1 MNILFIIL
9 LVLVA
14 IVVLILVA
22 ALLLPK
28 DYRIQRS
35 IRINAP
41 SGKVYDYVRHLKN
54 QDHYNKWVMTDPAM
68 QKNFTG
74 TDGTVGFIYG
84 WNGNKK
90 AGEGEQEIVSL
101 TEGAE
106 VVSDVRFVRPFKSYS
121 RLQTVTKPVGEGQT
135 DVEFSTSSRMPFPMN
150 VMTPMISKML
160 AKDMDVT
167 LQNLKRIMEG

>member
-1 MNILFIIL
+1 MSVLFVIL

-14 IVVLILVA
+14 IVVIVLVA
-22 ALLLPK
+22 ALILPK
-28 DYRIQRS
+28 NYRIQRS

-41 SGKVYDYVRHLKN
+41 SAKVYDYVRHLKN

-68 QKNFTG
+68 QKNFSG

-101 TEGAE
+101 KEGKE
-106 VVSDVRFVRPFKSYS
+106 VISDVRFVRPFKSVS
-121 RLQTVTKPVGEGQT
+121 RLQTITKPASDSQT

-167 LQNLKRIMEG
+167 LENLKRIMEG